1 MATIPPAG
9 LVAPLHTGGSAMRQ
23 TAPAKAESGDR
34 PPEQPATIV
43 SLSERAQML
52 VAEANAAQAVADIFA
67 IANGMPRSGEGDA
80 PQSEKTQVLIAHDA
94 QSNEGLYIVWSPP
107 RG

>member
-9 LVAPLHTGGSAMRQ
+9 PAAPLHTGGSAMRQ
-23 TAPAKAESGDR
+23 TAPAKAESGGR

-67 IANGMPRSGEGDA
+67 IANGLLPSGESDA
-80 PQSEKTQVLIAHDA
+80 PQSEKVLIAHDA
-94 QSNEGLYIVWSPP
+94 QSNAGLYIVWSPP